1 MTNEED
7 EQEQIGDDAL
17 VNLTA
22 IKITLGQYCHELE
35 RNDFGETFKR
45 LHAFFSR
52 VRDDIDTL
60 DEDAELAELD
70 SLAGWTE
77 AEQREI
83 DELVRD

>member
-45 LHAFFSR
+45 LHA
-52 VRDDIDTL
+52 DIDTL